1 MKANFKKLNVEV
13 AFDEFKELDLAK
25 DLGNYIH
32 ANTSDIGLDDVA
44 REIYHSKEDV
54 ELEIPEEYAH
64 EISAM
69 VSHKDCRFI
78 AAVKRAIINEL
89 TIKEEYGNK

>member
-32 ANTSDIGLDDVA
+32 TNTNDIGLDDTA
-44 REIYHSKEDV
+44 RAIYHSEG
-54 ELEIPEEYAH
+54 ELEIPDEYAQIIRMMI
-64 EISAM
+64 E
-69 VSHKDCRFI
+69 DRQCPFL
-78 AAVKRAIINEL
+78 AAIKRAIIKQLNP
-89 TIKEEYGNK
+89 

>member
-32 ANTSDIGLDDVA
+32 TNTNDIGLDDTA
-44 REIYHSKEDV
+44 RAIYHSEREMEVDDIHAQQIIEMIKGSECMFLV
-54 ELEIPEEYAH
+54 G
-64 EISAM
+64 
-69 VSHKDCRFI
+69 
-78 AAVKRAIINEL
+78 VKKAIINEL
-89 TIKEEYGNK
+89 TNK